1 MSIIVNGKLTIPLYH
16 GTSDLFYESIRQ
28 VGLGGR
34 NLIRKLRVVEL
45 LRELITFCETKLPNE
60 EQWLLR
66 MQAAGWIARQ
76 HVSRGGL
83 NFRHGSVYLTPSHYT
98 ATVYATSSKYGSEA
112 LGHFMML
119 WNRLREN
126 QINLPPDIS
135 DGAQLIIDFA
145 DRPRV
150 PILIKVVGVPET
162 ILAAEKGGPA
172 SDVFERIEQ
181 LGQKSSVSTMCQQ
194 ENFELLEPI
203 PIHHAEIYRIV
214 KPSRNPD
221 EEPLL
226 ATYRT
231 DWRTA
236 GIDEN

>member
-34 NLIRKLRVVEL
+34 NLIREFRVVEL
-45 LRELITFCETKLPNE
+45 LRELITLCETKLPYE

-66 MQAAGWIARQ
+66 MQTAGWIAQ
-76 HVSRGGL
+76 QNVSRGVL
-83 NFRHGSVYLTPSHYT
+83 NFRHGSVYLTLSRYT
-98 ATVYATSSKYGSEA
+98 ATNYATSSEYGSEA
-112 LGHFMML
+112 LAHFMML

-126 QINLPPDIS
+126 QINLPPEIS
-135 DGAQLIIDFA
+135 VEAQLIIEFA

-172 SDVFERIEQ
+172 SDLFERIEKLAQ
-181 LGQKSSVSTMCQQ
+181 GDSVSVMCQQ

-203 PIHHAEIYRIV
+203 PIDDAEIYRIV
-214 KPSRNPD
+214 NRSRNP
-221 EEPLL
+221 EGEPML

-231 DWRTA
+231 DCRSA